1 MPMNSTI
8 ADDVRSVTSTAPST
22 VDPSEQQ
29 QTPQLTSLKPKQ
41 RTTNIQVCIRLRPI
55 LPADYQIQN
64 NIPPTL
70 NRTSRSSSITS
81 QTSHIHSTTK
91 SLSSSSQKNK
101 KSIISSPLHLPR
113 QRPSSSLSRPH
124 PPRRTSSTSTIA
136 SSCSSSRSSLSRAV
150 TTTNNTT
157 SSISNSTSSCSSAKK
172 RPPKLRTNTPNRIT
186 SAMKRLTL
194 RSKPPA
200 PLSTLMSNDECIS
213 DNGLSDE
220 DVGSC
225 PPSPLP
231 SLPPHSQNPSLSSI
245 PQPAWIVDNN
255 LNTIQTDSAV
265 TSTTPSK
272 SSTPINHKTYAFDH
286 AFGPSDT
293 TSSIYN
299 NSVRNV
305 VRSAMDGYHATV
317 FAYGQTS
324 TGKTYTMT
332 GGSLSQQQEIMDD
345 SDNNSI
351 NGSIN
356 NGGIINDDGDGCDN
370 GTIGIIQHSIND
382 CFDYITNQNQN
393 QREREYLLR
402 VSFMEIY
409 NETIHD
415 LLADDHT
422 MNTPTHRSS
431 SSSSSSRLPP
441 SSSSLS
447 SSTNSIRIFESK
459 TEGVIVRG
467 LKEEI
472 VTSPNQVLQLL
483 KQGESRRRTGSTE
496 MNKGSS
502 RSHSIFRILVES
514 SPAVDSS
521 TNDDDAS
528 CVSYTSTATSNT
540 AHTLHSSYRSKSQQ
554 CRKSREGVSSSS
566 SSKRV
571 RVSSL
576 SLVDLAGSECIK
588 ATGAT
593 GTRKK
598 EGQYINKSLMTLGHV
613 IYKLSEI
620 SAKMEKYNRK
630 NNVVDSD
637 DHLKALTH
645 IPVRSFLICSYN
657 LFAIDY

>member
-1 MPMNSTI
+1 
-8 ADDVRSVTSTAPST
+8 
-22 VDPSEQQ
+22 
-29 QTPQLTSLKPKQ
+29 
-41 RTTNIQVCIRLRPI
+41 
-55 LPADYQIQN
+55 
-64 NIPPTL
+64 
-70 NRTSRSSSITS
+70 
-81 QTSHIHSTTK
+81 
-91 SLSSSSQKNK
+91 
-101 KSIISSPLHLPR
+101 
-113 QRPSSSLSRPH
+113 
-124 PPRRTSSTSTIA
+124 
-136 SSCSSSRSSLSRAV
+136 
-150 TTTNNTT
+150 
-157 SSISNSTSSCSSAKK
+157 
-172 RPPKLRTNTPNRIT
+172 
-186 SAMKRLTL
+186 
-194 RSKPPA
+194 
-200 PLSTLMSNDECIS
+200 
-213 DNGLSDE
+213 
-220 DVGSC
+220 
-225 PPSPLP
+225 
-231 SLPPHSQNPSLSSI
+231 
-245 PQPAWIVDNN
+245 
-255 LNTIQTDSAV
+255 
-265 TSTTPSK
+265 
-272 SSTPINHKTYAFDH
+272 
-286 AFGPSDT
+286 
-293 TSSIYN
+293 
-299 NSVRNV
+299 
-305 VRSAMDGYHATV
+305 MDGYHATV

-415 LLADDHT
+415 LLADDRT
-422 MNTPTHRSS
+422 MNTSTRRSP

-472 VTSPNQVLQLL
+472 VTSPDHVLQLL

-514 SPAVDSS
+514 SPVIDSS

-528 CVSYTSTATSNT
+528 CVSYNSTTTSNT
-540 AHTLHSSYRSKSQQ
+540 AHTLHSSYRSKQQ
-554 CRKSREGVSSSS
+554 QGRKSTEGA
-566 SSKRV
+566 SSKKV

-613 IYKLSEI
+613 IYKLS
-620 SAKMEKYNRK
+620 
-630 NNVVDSD
+630 
-637 DHLKALTH
+637 
-645 IPVRSFLICSYN
+645 
-657 LFAIDY
+657 